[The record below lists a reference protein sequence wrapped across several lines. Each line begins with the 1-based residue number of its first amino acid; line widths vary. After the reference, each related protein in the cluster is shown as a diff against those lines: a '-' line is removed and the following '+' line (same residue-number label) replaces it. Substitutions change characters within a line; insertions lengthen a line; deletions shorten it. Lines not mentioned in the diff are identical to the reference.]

1 MPNEQ
6 LLSDLQELLMAY
18 QDRRRVTDA
27 LQSRLKG
34 VNEPLN
40 KLRRALMEYALQ
52 PTTLDPNQ
60 VVSAQQGLEAIRYR
74 ETVSDPLLAD
84 LRRESKL
91 LATLIGAL
99 RESLVALSADVVD
112 VVKLDRA
119 YQVLTASRLAGNG
132 LEALLPALATA
143 LDKSQAELGYQ
154 FGAALRDRLAESGI
168 VLGGRPP
175 EFEIGRFEIKADF
188 VKRTA
193 VVYYGKIQVAAGIK
207 LSLDLVMKAY
217 QDAVT
222 HIESRHEDGQRWMDM
237 FYIAWQAVRRKNE
250 RGTARVS
257 LVDCYYEIVLLRQSR
272 SFNTSPSKR
281 SFTDYTRAEFVYDL
295 DRFTRVEPF
304 GHDGQRPKLHV
315 ANKSQAD
322 SPSRSMWVVDGSHPH
337 DGQYIADVEFEASRL
352 F

>member
-1 MPNEQ
+1 MSDEQ
-6 LLSDLQELLMAY
+6 LLVDLQELLVAY
-18 QDRRRVTDA
+18 QDRRRGTDA
-27 LQSRLKG
+27 LMSRLKG

-40 KLRRALMEYALQ
+40 KLRRALADYALQ
-52 PTTLDPNQ
+52 PTTLDPDQ
-60 VVSAQQGLEAIRYR
+60 VASAQQGLEAIRYR

-99 RESLVALSADVVD
+99 RESVIALSGDVVD

-119 YQVLTASRLAGNG
+119 YQTLNSSRLANNG
-132 LEALLPALATA
+132 LEALLPALAAA
-143 LDKSQAELGYQ
+143 LDDAQAQLGYQ
-154 FGAALRDRLAESGI
+154 FGAALRDRLSEIGI
-168 VLGGRPP
+168 TLGGRPP
-175 EFEIGRFEIKADF
+175 EFEIGRFEIRADF

-217 QDAVT
+217 QDAVN
-222 HIESRHEDGQRWMDM
+222 HVEGRNEDGQRWMDM
-237 FYIAWQAVRRKNE
+237 FYSAWQSVRRKSE

-257 LVDCYYEIVLLRQSR
+257 IVDCYYEMVLLRQSR
-272 SFNTSPSKR
+272 NFNTSPSKR
-281 SFTDYTRAEFVYDL
+281 SFTDYTRAEFVHDL
-295 DRFTRVEPF
+295 DRFTRAEPF

-322 SPSRSMWVVDGSHPH
+322 SPSRSMWVVDGSRPH